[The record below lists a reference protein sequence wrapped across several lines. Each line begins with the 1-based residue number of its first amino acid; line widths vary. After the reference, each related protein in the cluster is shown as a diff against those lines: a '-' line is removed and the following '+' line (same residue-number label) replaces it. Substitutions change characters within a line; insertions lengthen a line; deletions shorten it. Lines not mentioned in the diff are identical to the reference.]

1 MDKFL
6 TFNNQTINIPSSTES
21 VRGECFVQWGDNNSF
36 PSFIK
41 GLYQDSSLL
50 QTIIDGIANYVSGNS
65 VTGNISGVDY
75 DDLITKL
82 MTDRLTY
89 GGFAVKI
96 EYNPLGEI
104 IDLGYVDFSRCRI
117 NSLGTTIY
125 YAKHFGSRKTYSKGK
140 IFTYPAF
147 NSDYDGPKVS
157 EILYYVS
164 KKSEDFYP
172 ICPFSGSIKSIIT
185 GIEIQNFHYNS
196 LKNNFSAS
204 GIINFNNGVPTQEEQ
219 KQIKEKLIETFT
231 GTESAS
237 KILVAFNDSKDNAV
251 SIERLSDD
259 GFDEKYQSLDA
270 SVKENIFAAFRI
282 QGILLGI
289 PEKNKGFSKSEY
301 SEAFELFNAT
311 QVRNYQR
318 EIVNIFNT
326 LGDKINI
333 EPFSLE
339 LTNEDVNSDR

>member
-6 TFNNQTINIPSSTES
+6 TFNNQTINIPNSTES
-21 VRGECFVQWGDNNSF
+21 TRGEGFVQWGDNNGYPGF
-36 PSFIK
+36 LK

-65 VTGNISGVDY
+65 VVGLINGVDY

-89 GGFAVKI
+89 GGFAIKI
-96 EYNPLGEI
+96 DYNPLGEI
-104 IDLGYVDFSRCRI
+104 IDLNHVDFSRCRI
-117 NSLGTTIY
+117 NASGDTIY
-125 YAKHFGSRKTYSKGK
+125 YAKHFGARKTYSRGK
-140 IFTYPAF
+140 IFSYPAF
-147 NSDYDGPKVS
+147 KSTYDGPKVS
-157 EILYYVS
+157 EILYYVC

-196 LKNNFSAS
+196 LKNNFCASA
-204 GIINFNNGVPTQEEQ
+204 IINFNNGVPTEEEQ
-219 KQIKEKLIETFT
+219 KKIKEKLTQVFT
-231 GTESAS
+231 GTDSAA
-237 KILVAFNDSKDNAV
+237 KMLVAFNDSKDNSV
-251 SIERLSDD
+251 SIERLADD
-259 GFDEKYQSLDA
+259 GFDEKYQNLDA

-282 QGILLGI
+282 QGILLGV

-301 SEAFELFNAT
+301 TEAFELFNAT

-318 EIVNIFNT
+318 EIVNVFNE
-326 LGDKINI
+326 LGDKLSIK
-333 EPFSLE
+333 PFSLD
-339 LTNEDVNSDR
+339 LTDEDVKYL